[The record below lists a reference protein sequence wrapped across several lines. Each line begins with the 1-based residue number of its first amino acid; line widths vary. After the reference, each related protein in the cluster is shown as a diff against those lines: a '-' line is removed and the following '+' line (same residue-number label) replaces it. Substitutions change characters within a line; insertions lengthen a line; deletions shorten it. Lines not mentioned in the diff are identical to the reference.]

1 MLEPR
6 QSISIYSETR
16 KPESGW
22 LKTPS
27 TEMDPPTFVLPENT
41 APWMLPSSLE
51 EGSLDKILRL
61 QNDFDSPHSAQ
72 KQDLLN
78 LELSFSKLISQGQKW
93 IQPGMVFPKQA
104 FRCGPPRAEKTQ
116 EEESSLEEMKIW
128 KRAEKRVTQEKDSSL
143 AEMKMWKDLEEMK
156 MWKDLEEMKM
166 WKGRTE
172 FGRTVLRY
180 SRNHCSE
187 D

>member
-1 MLEPR
+1 
-6 QSISIYSETR
+6 
-16 KPESGW
+16 
-22 LKTPS
+22 
-27 TEMDPPTFVLPENT
+27 
-41 APWMLPSSLE
+41 
-51 EGSLDKILRL
+51 
-61 QNDFDSPHSAQ
+61 
-72 KQDLLN
+72 
-78 LELSFSKLISQGQKW
+78 
-93 IQPGMVFPKQA
+93 MVFPKQA

-128 KRAEKRVTQEKDSSL
+128 KRAEKRVTQEKDLSL
-143 AEMKMWKDLEEMK
+143 AEMK